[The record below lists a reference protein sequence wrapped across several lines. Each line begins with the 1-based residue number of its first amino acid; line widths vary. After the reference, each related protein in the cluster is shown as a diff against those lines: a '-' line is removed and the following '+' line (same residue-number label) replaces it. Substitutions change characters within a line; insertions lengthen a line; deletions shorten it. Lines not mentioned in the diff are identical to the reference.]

1 MLTKLE
7 KTTLRS
13 QLFRH
18 LDGIV
23 TCPTAFVLFDKGVTQ
38 HLLNQENVELS
49 ELTSLFKANEGYLNV
64 ALRTLCSQ
72 GWLIQ
77 HVNNKNNTV
86 TYQCNEQSQYA
97 FKYFHLYKK
106 AFELLKFSENF
117 NSRKFESESFYQ
129 LEKLYNDFS
138 NSFNVSKPKL
148 QIEQDILAQIS
159 MHIEGIIVGPT
170 IVLLGMSGMFHK
182 YFMQTKFKAEE
193 FHKDSESFGRLLD
206 ILTRLGWFTKTNDSY
221 EFTDKG
227 LFFARRASAYGVT
240 VSYIPTLR
248 KLDKLIF
255 GNSAFFRTE
264 GIGNEEIHVD
274 REMNV
279 WGSGGAHAAYFRII
293 DEIVIDL
300 FNRPIHDQPKG
311 ILDVGCGNGAFLKH
325 LFNVIET
332 RTARGKQLEEFPLLL
347 IGVDYNEAALQITRR
362 NLVQADIWAKVIW
375 GDIGNP
381 KALSEDLQEKYSIN
395 LSDLLNVRTF
405 LDHNRIWQDP
415 KPVKKIINTASTGA
429 YAYIGKRLNN
439 NLVIE
444 SLKQHFNKWK
454 PYIDKFGLLLIELH
468 TSNPALVANNLGKTA
483 ATAYDATHGYSDQYI
498 IELEEYMIAM
508 NAIGLI
514 PETHTSRKFPNSEL
528 ATVSI
533 NLFKPKQKKPCK

>member
-7 KTTLRS
+7 KTTLRGR
-13 QLFRH
+13 LFRH

-23 TCPTAFVLFDKGVTQ
+23 TCPSAFVLFDRGITTE
-38 HLLNQENVELS
+38 LLKNKTSSLS
-49 ELTSLFKANEGYLNV
+49 ELTNQFNANEGYLNV

-72 GWLIQ
+72 GWLEQ

-86 TYQCNEQSQYA
+86 SYQTNKLSSIA
-97 FKYFHLYKK
+97 FKYFHLYEK
-106 AFELLKFSENF
+106 AFDLLKVTENF
-117 NSRKFESESFYQ
+117 KSRKFTSESLHQ
-129 LEKLYNDFS
+129 LEALYNEYENHFNITAPKS
-138 NSFNVSKPKL
+138 NDEENIL
-148 QIEQDILAQIS
+148 TQIRI
-159 MHIEGIIVGPT
+159 HIEGIIIGPT

-193 FHKDSESFGRLLD
+193 FHSDPKNFGRLLD
-206 ILTRLGWFTKTNDSY
+206 ILTRLGWFTKTSSSY

-227 LFFARRASAYGVT
+227 LFFAKRASAYGVT

-248 KLDKLIF
+248 QLDQLIF
-255 GNSAFFRTE
+255 GNPNSFRTNS
-264 GIGNEEIHVD
+264 IGNEEIHVD

-279 WGSGGAHAAYFRII
+279 WGSGGAHAAYFRVI
-293 DEIVIDL
+293 DEIIIEL
-300 FNRPIHDQPKG
+300 FNKPIHEQPKG

-325 LFNVIET
+325 LFNVIENQT
-332 RTARGKQLEEFPLLL
+332 ERGKILEDYPLLL
-347 IGVDYNEAALQITRR
+347 IGVDYNEAALQITRK

-381 KALSEDLQEKYSIN
+381 KALSEDLQNKYGIN

-405 LDHNRIWQDP
+405 LDHNRIWNEP
-415 KPVKKIINTASTGA
+415 KPVNCISITSSTGA
-429 YAYIGKRLNN
+429 YAYKGNRLNN

-454 PYIDKFGLLLIELH
+454 PFISRFGLLLIELH
-468 TSNPALVANNLGKTA
+468 TSNPQLVANNLGKTA

-498 IELEEYMIAM
+498 IELDEYIKAM
-508 NAIGLI
+508 EDIGLV
-514 PETHTSRKFPNSEL
+514 PYKNTSRKFPNSEL

-533 NLFKPKQKKPCK
+533 NLFKPKE

>member
-1 MLTKLE
+1 MLSKQE
-7 KTTLRS
+7 KSTLRS

-23 TCPTAFVLFDKGVTQ
+23 VCPAASVLHEKGITEYLLQNSKVT
-38 HLLNQENVELS
+38 LTKLS
-49 ELTSLFKANEGYLNV
+49 SHFKANNGYLNV
-64 ALRTLCSQ
+64 ALRSLCSQ
-72 GWLIQ
+72 GWLEQ
-77 HVNNKNNTV
+77 EVDNNTNTV
-86 TYQCNEQSQYA
+86 TFSINETSKTV
-97 FKYFHLYKK
+97 FNYFYLYKD
-106 AFELLKFSENF
+106 AFSLLKLSEKYS
-117 NSRKFESESFYQ
+117 SRKFEKEPFYA
-129 LEKLYNDFS
+129 LEKLYNNFKNNFQLKESDTPIIS
-138 NSFNVSKPKL
+138 
-148 QIEQDILAQIS
+148 QIKT
-159 MHIEGIIVGPT
+159 HIEGIIVAPT

-182 YFMQTKFKAEE
+182 YFMQTKFQADE
-193 FHKDSESFGRLLD
+193 FHKDPENFGRLLD
-206 ILTRLGWFTKTNDSY
+206 ILADLGWFIKTNNSY

-227 LFFARRASAYGVT
+227 LFFAKRASAYGVT

-255 GNSAFFRTE
+255 GDPNIFRTS

-279 WGSGGAHAAYFRII
+279 WGSGGAHAAYFRVI
-293 DEIVIDL
+293 DEIIINL
-300 FNRPIHDQPKG
+300 FNKPIHEQPKG

-325 LFNVIET
+325 LFNVIENQT
-332 RTARGKQLEEFPLLL
+332 SRGKVLEEHPLLL
-347 IGVDYNEAALQITRR
+347 IGVDYNEAALQITRK

-381 KALSEDLQEKYSIN
+381 KALSEDLQTKYGIN

-405 LDHNRIWQDP
+405 LDHNRIWEEP
-415 KPVKKIINTASTGA
+415 APTNNLVTTTSSGA
-429 YAYIGKRLNN
+429 YAYRGQRLNN

-454 PYIDKFGLLLIELH
+454 PFIGQFGLLLIELH
-468 TSNPALVANNLGKTA
+468 TSNPTLVAKNLGKTA

-498 IELEEYMIAM
+498 IELEEYMKAM
-508 NAIGLI
+508 EAIGL
-514 PETHTSRKFPNSEL
+514 TSDENTFRKFPNSDL

-533 NLFKPKQKKPCK
+533 NLFKPKDLLV